1 MIDEFFQA
9 EGKAHDSHQTPERSR
24 PWIPKQRR
32 LYVIRTSPE
41 GVEWARMRVDQVQHR
56 RERRRR
62 NGTKTRRG
70 IRARWWKVFLGCRNF
85 VREQE
90 TSIRDSTT

>member
-1 MIDEFFQA
+1 MGKDE
-9 EGKAHDSHQTPERSR
+9 SR
-24 PWIPKQRR
+24 P
-32 LYVIRTSPE
+32 S
-41 GVEWARMRVDQVQHR
+41 AQHR
-56 RERRRR
+56 GERRRR

-70 IRARWWKVFLGCRNF
+70 IGARWWKVFLGCRKNV